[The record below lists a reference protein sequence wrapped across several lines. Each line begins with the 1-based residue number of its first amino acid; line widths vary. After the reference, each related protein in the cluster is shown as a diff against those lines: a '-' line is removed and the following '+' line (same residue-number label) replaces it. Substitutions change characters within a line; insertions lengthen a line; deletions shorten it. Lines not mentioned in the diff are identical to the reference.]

1 MFIQKMLST
10 LICIFILTFS
20 KFAKAATT
28 ASENLENVGDN
39 IRVGEIVETAPEPEP
54 MISGRDLTAILGD
67 THNKYVYLHEI
78 PILNLNCSRWRHMF
92 LGRSLGSGS
101 NIHDRS
107 HGKKL
112 LH

>member
-1 MFIQKMLST
+1 MLST

-54 MISGRDLTAILGD
+54 MISGRDLTAILGG
-67 THNKYVYLHEI
+67 VI
-78 PILNLNCSRWRHMF
+78 CFWGGVWA
-92 LGRSLGSGS
+92 LGAIFMIVLMAKNYCIKSAAAGGD
-101 NIHDRS
+101 ID
-107 HGKKL
+107 
-112 LH
+112 